1 MALAESQSMTFGP
14 YVAEAQIGF
23 GGMGVVHRAHHRAT
37 LQPVAIKSILLQ
49 APELVASFRRE
60 IHALAMLRHP
70 GIVRILDHG
79 STEHGPWYA
88 MDLVAGQSLSD
99 RLDALGS
106 SVSGVR
112 AGTSGVISTFGP
124 STYAD
129 FASAAAD
136 GPIEESVRPSGS
148 PLSVQ
153 ECLLLCRRICRALSF
168 LHGHG
173 LVHRD
178 LKPANIMIQP
188 DGTPVLVDFGL
199 VVQFGGAR
207 GRDVLELADTA
218 GTFAYMAPE
227 QRLGHFV
234 DARADLFSLGCILY
248 ECLCGVTPFGSTGMQ
263 IWSAQ
268 APPPPSAHNS
278 EVPPELDALIARLL
292 AKDPK
297 DRLGYADDVEA
308 ALAQLDGVAGNGPER
323 RSTYLYRSDLAGR
336 DRVLPRLEE
345 ALANGIAG
353 QPGVVLLTGESG
365 GGKTRML
372 IELAARAVDKKMRVI
387 TGDCPP
393 VGTGLD
399 DVGVLA
405 APLRPFRQFL
415 ITVADSC
422 RDGKPARTQRLLG
435 DRLAVLAPYEPSLLR
450 ALGKSEIPTAE
461 ILPNEGA
468 RARLFASLGGLL
480 VEYARECPLLLVLDD
495 LQWADE
501 LSLEFLGWLASADAA
516 GNAPYVV
523 VGTCRIEEMNDT
535 LRSLSTK
542 PRMSRENLSRFDRS
556 AVRQMVGGMLALP
569 DPPES
574 LVDFVDQESRGNPF
588 FIAEYLRAAIEGG
601 LLRRD
606 AAGRWRLAFA
616 GESAELRERVMPPP
630 TIAAMVALRLK
641 GLDRVSLDIL
651 SAAAVLGREFDV
663 DLVARTADRE
673 PAAVLDAY
681 AVLSPRNI
689 LEEDS
694 AGVTRFAHDKLREIA
709 YAEIN
714 AESRAELHRRAAAA
728 LEDRYSTKHAPPHLG
743 ELGYHHAKAG
753 APDRAAN
760 YYERA
765 GNEARNVYANRD
777 ALRFYQLGLE
787 QLDAVDR
794 SRADTDPARL
804 RLREQIGD
812 VLLVLGKPAEARDLF
827 VTTLAPN
834 SGASAPTD
842 RARRRR
848 KLAQSWERQH
858 RHVEALAEYSLAEN
872 ELGDTPRA
880 TDVAAEWWHE
890 YVQIQVDKAWDLY
903 FLARVDELTSLVERV
918 RPAVMQHASP
928 TQKARFFQGLVQ
940 AAAKRDRFRIND
952 ETLEHSRALL
962 EAGHQCNDI
971 RELATARFTR
981 AFVLSMR
988 GEDEAAEPLF
998 VAAIEA
1004 AQRMDDALLRTRFL
1018 SYYAIAHRRLGRL
1031 TEARATAES
1040 LLAYAKERAMFD
1052 YVGVAHANLS
1062 WCAWRA
1068 NRCVD
1073 THRHGSEALE
1083 AWEKLKPAY
1092 VYPLQWLA
1100 RMPLAACLH
1109 RERRLQEALEHWR
1122 LMLEDPQHLL
1132 PDSLQRTIE
1141 LALLRQDPPTVGAIL
1156 EEASR
1161 FRFL

>member
-1 MALAESQSMTFGP
+1 MTFGP

-23 GGMGVVHRAHHRAT
+23 GGMGVVHRAHHRST

-79 STEHGPWYA
+79 STEDGPWYA
-88 MDLVAGQSLSD
+88 MDLVNGQSLSD

-112 AGTSGVISTFGP
+112 AGTSGVISTFVP
-124 STYAD
+124 SAYED
-129 FASAAAD
+129 FASAADEA
-136 GPIEESVRPSGS
+136 PIEESARPSAT

-153 ECLLLCRRICRALSF
+153 DCLLLCRRICRALSF

-268 APPPPSAHNS
+268 VPPPPSAHNS
-278 EVPPELDALIARLL
+278 DVPPELDALVARLL

-297 DRLGYADDVEA
+297 DRIGYADDVEA

-372 IELAARAVDKKMRVI
+372 IELAARAADKRMRVI

-422 RDGKPARTQRLLG
+422 RDGKPGRTQRLLG
-435 DRLAVLAPYEPSLLR
+435 DRIAVLAPYEPSLLR
-450 ALGKSEIPTAE
+450 ALGKSDVPAAE

-501 LSLEFLGWLASADAA
+501 LSLEFLAWLASADAA

-523 VGTCRIEEMNDT
+523 VGACRIEEMNDA

-630 TIAAMVALRLK
+630 TIAALVALRLK

-663 DLVARTADRE
+663 DLVARTADRD

-689 LEEDS
+689 LEEDG

-728 LEDRYSTKHAPPHLG
+728 LEDRYSRRGATPHLG

-753 APDRAAN
+753 AADRAAN

-765 GNEARNVYANRD
+765 GNEAQNAYANRD
-777 ALRFYQLGLE
+777 ALRFYQRALE
-787 QLDAVDR
+787 QLDASHRAD
-794 SRADTDPARL
+794 ADTDAVRL

-812 VLLVLGKPAEARDLF
+812 VLLVLGKPAEARDIF
-827 VTTLAPN
+827 VTTLTPDN
-834 SGASAPTD
+834 GASAPMD

-858 RHVEALAEYSLAEN
+858 RHVEALSEYSLAEN
-872 ELGDTPRA
+872 ELGAAPDA
-880 TDVAAEWWHE
+880 GAFAAEWWHE
-890 YVQIQVDKAWDLY
+890 YVQIQVDKASALY
-903 FLARVDELTSLVERV
+903 FLARADELTSFVERV
-918 RPAVMQHASP
+918 RPAVMRHASP
-928 TQKARFFQGLVQ
+928 AQMARFLQGLVQ
-940 AAAKRDRFRIND
+940 AAVRRDRLRIND

-962 EAGHQCNDI
+962 EAGEQCNDI

-988 GEDEAAEPLF
+988 GLDEEAEALF
-998 VAAIEA
+998 IAAIEA
-1004 AQRMDDALLRTRFL
+1004 ARRMDDALLRTRFL
-1018 SYYAIAHRRLGRL
+1018 AYYAIGQRRLGRL
-1031 TEARATAES
+1031 AEARTAAEG
-1040 LLAYAKERAMFD
+1040 LLEYAEERAMLD
-1052 YVGVAHANLS
+1052 YVGVAHANLA

-1068 NRCVD
+1068 DLWAD
-1073 THRHGSEALE
+1073 THRHAEEALA
-1083 AWEKLKPAY
+1083 AWDKLRPSY
-1092 VYPLQWLA
+1092 VYSLQWLA
-1100 RMPLAACLH
+1100 RMPLAACLD
-1109 RERRLQEALEHWR
+1109 REKRLAEAHEHWR
-1122 LMLEDPQHLL
+1122 LLLDDPQHLL
-1132 PDSLQRTIE
+1132 PEPLEHAIRQALQR
-1141 LALLRQDPPTVGAIL
+1141 QDGASSRAVL